1 MGQPFEVDTDALRA
15 LAASLNGEAD
25 RIAGV
30 DPSAAI
36 GAVAAGMP
44 GSAVGAAAGR
54 ACTPL
59 LDAYR
64 VRTDALREMAAAA
77 RSSADGYADTDNAFR
92 ASLGVTGG
100 GL

>member
-1 MGQPFEVDTDALRA
+1 VGQQFDVDTGALRA
-15 LAASLNGEAD
+15 LAASLTGEAD
-25 RIAGV
+25 RIAGI
-30 DPSAAI
+30 DPSAGI
-36 GAVAAGMP
+36 EAAADGMP

-54 ACTPL
+54 AGAPL
-59 LDAYR
+59 LAAYR

-77 RSSADGYADTDNAFR
+77 QSSADGYADTDDSFR